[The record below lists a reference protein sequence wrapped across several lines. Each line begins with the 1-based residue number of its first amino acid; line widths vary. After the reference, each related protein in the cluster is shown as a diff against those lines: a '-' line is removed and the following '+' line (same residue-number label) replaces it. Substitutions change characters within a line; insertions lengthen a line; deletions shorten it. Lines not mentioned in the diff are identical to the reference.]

1 MASWKELQ
9 LTLSVMPQDPRQDKA
24 AAAYINE
31 NDYRL

>member
-24 AAAYINE
+24 AAHINE